1 MVIWEIHKQ
10 KAIIARKR
18 NEKNGE
24 RGEPQSGEIDFLQ
37 AKLSLKMKGEG
48 RMKETKK
55 QIIDII
61 YKELD
66 P

>member
-1 MVIWEIHKQ
+1 MEKEVNF
-10 KAIIARKR
+10 KAK
-18 NEKNGE
+18 
-24 RGEPQSGEIDFLQ
+24 
-37 AKLSLKMKGEG
+37 KLAPGRHQVKLTLKKKGEG

-55 QIIDII
+55 QIFEII